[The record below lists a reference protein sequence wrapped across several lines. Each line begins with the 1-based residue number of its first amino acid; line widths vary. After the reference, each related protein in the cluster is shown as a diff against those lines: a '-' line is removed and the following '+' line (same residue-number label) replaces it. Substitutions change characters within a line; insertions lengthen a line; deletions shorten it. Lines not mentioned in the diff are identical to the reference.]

1 MNQLTKELVKYILEV
16 DDFSESVC
24 GNCGYKGHNATH
36 ICEESNPDP
45 NINNNNIKGWG
56 FKEYMKS
63 FLEYCIGKEMNI
75 HPLPKLKIINNDVE
89 NAEKILG
96 MTGYYNPNSK
106 IITLFTLNR
115 HPKDVLRTFAHE
127 LVHHEQNLENK
138 LNHGNSTN
146 TTIDPKLSIIEDEAY
161 LKGSRIFRHW
171 EDQLKEKK

>member
-1 MNQLTKELVKYILEV
+1 MNQLIKELVEHILEV
-16 DDFSESVC
+16 DNLPKSIC
-24 GNCGYKGHNATH
+24 KKCGYEGYNINH

-45 NINNNNIKGWG
+45 NINNDNIKGWN
-56 FKEYMKS
+56 FKDYMKS
-63 FLEYCIGKEMNI
+63 FLEYCMKNGMNI
-75 HPLPKLKIINNDVE
+75 YPFPKLKMINNDIE

-138 LNHGNSTN
+138 LNHGNSTD